1 MAKPTT
7 LPLRVDLGAHVYVT
21 DGVRVGVTGEYMHEC
36 LAHHARGDWGVCD
49 AHDTEVN
56 TRTLDQPYAGRVL
69 SAYPIDASK
78 PCTGYGPNTLWI
90 ITEWHAGTRHTT
102 LLLPDEY

>member
-1 MAKPTT
+1 MPNPTT
-7 LPLRVDLGAHVYVT
+7 PPLKVDLGQHVYVT
-21 DGVRVGVTGEYMHEC
+21 EGVRRRMTGEYMHEC
-36 LAHHARGDWGVCD
+36 LARHALGDWGVCD

-56 TRTLDQPYAGRVL
+56 NRTLDAPYAGRVL

-90 ITEWHAGTRHTT
+90 ITEWHDGNRQTT